1 MNGVKPV
8 SAIYWATTVASESVA
23 WISSKPPL
31 IAHHAT
37 TMIAITTST
46 MRTRFEGRDE
56 LPVYV
61 NLSP

>member
-1 MNGVKPV
+1 MN
-8 SAIYWATTVASESVA
+8 YWVTTVASDSVA

-31 IAHHAT
+31 MAHHAT
-37 TMIAITTST
+37 TMIAITTSAT
-46 MRTRFEGRDE
+46 RTRFEVRDE